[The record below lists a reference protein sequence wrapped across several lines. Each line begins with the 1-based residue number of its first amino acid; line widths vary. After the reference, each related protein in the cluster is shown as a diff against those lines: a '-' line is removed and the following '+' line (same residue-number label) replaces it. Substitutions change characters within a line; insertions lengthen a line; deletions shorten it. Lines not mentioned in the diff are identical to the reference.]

1 MIVRASRQAGRS
13 KLRDLSVGV
22 SALAMLC
29 AAQPAFAQATTQ
41 DGATPTKSAGEG
53 SQGTTSGTPAVAAGT
68 APTATDQAG
77 ATTGTSGASQD
88 GSVTPPDTDREE
100 IVVTG
105 VRQSL
110 ATAQNIKKNSD
121 TVVDAI
127 TAQDIGALPD
137 RSVNEALQR
146 VPGVAI
152 SRFAAPNDSQHFS
165 VEGSGVVIRGLSY
178 VRGEFNGRDTFA
190 VSGGR
195 EIGFNDVPSELIG
208 SVEVFKNLTADLIE
222 GGISGTVNINTR
234 KPFDQDQRLLYL
246 SGSMNWGDLERRGAP
261 SVVGLYSQQWDTAG
275 GSRFG
280 ILASASYSQQYSRS
294 DSVFL
299 ASMLPRYND
308 DRNGNGIQDA
318 GEGRTIN
325 AGTPF
330 ASTLFDTFPIPNNGA
345 GPVYAPV
352 GGGSR
357 TQTFDRKR
365 IGVSA
370 AAQFENAAKTF
381 VVTAQYL
388 RTTGEQNWLEKTI
401 EPNVYYGDVT
411 TTFPRAGTTNTYD
424 ANGVFTSGSI
434 VKRSGPVFG
443 TDPNRAC
450 GTNADGS
457 VSHYCQLDQFAPNGI
472 FTTFSNR
479 YFYQKA
485 TTQDFSLNT
494 KIDPTDRLH
503 INLDG
508 QYVKSESKNVDDIVD
523 MATYS
528 GVDIDLR
535 GQTPQVTLRPEGRD
549 TAAYFGNKA
558 STYFRDA
565 FNNRADNDG
574 TEWAFRG
581 DVQYDVS
588 DDSFLRK
595 VRVGGR
601 YAKRDQTVRT
611 NDYNNWGA
619 VSDTWT
625 GGGPIGFNGVAAS
638 QASLFAYNDFYRN
651 QAVQP
656 PATWYIADNVM
667 RNHDALTALLRTVTK
682 AGGGNYT
689 PLEDRSGLADEYFR
703 PNEYYRNKETTWG
716 AYARADFGI
725 DDLGGGM
732 SLSGNIGVRYVRT
745 KDQSFGALTFA
756 QQNTVLPVDNNV
768 DANGAP
774 LPPRYTTIAG
784 YCSFS
789 AAQIAANPSGSAT
802 LPIICTVS
810 AAQQNAAL
818 AFANGASVPDAVTQ
832 EFGHWLP
839 SLNIKLQAT
848 DKLVFRFAGS
858 KAISRPNFGDL
869 RDYTGVG
876 VSGSNTAGNFGFQA
890 QARNPY
896 LRPIEAKQFDLTAEW
911 YFAKVG
917 SLTAAV
923 FYKDLSNIIL
933 DNYGYTRTL
942 TNNGQSYAVTVNGP
956 ANAPGHGKIK
966 GAELSYQQTYDFLPG
981 VLSGLGTQATFT
993 FVDPS
998 NIPNGVPTNGSAD
1011 GSRPPLDVTGIYNN
1025 LPLAG
1030 LSKYNFNVAAFYDK
1044 GGIYTR
1050 FAYSWRS
1057 KFLLT
1062 NRDCCFPFLPV
1073 YALSSGQLDGSVFLT
1088 VNKNFKIGIEAQNLL
1103 DTTTKTVFLLNPQ
1116 GLTAPR
1122 SYFKSDR
1129 QFSITTR
1136 LTF

>member
-1 MIVRASRQAGRS
+1 MTNRANASGRG
-13 KLRDLSVGV
+13 KLRDLGLGV
-22 SALAMLC
+22 SVLAML
-29 AAQPAFAQATTQ
+29 AGQPALAQTAQ
-41 DGATPTKSAGEG
+41 DTATPTKPAGDG
-53 SQGTTSGTPAVAAGT
+53 SQGTTSGTAAVAAGT
-68 APTATDQAG
+68 AATSQDQAG

-88 GSVTPPDTDREE
+88 ASVTPPDTDRDE

-246 SGSMNWGDLERRGAP
+246 SGSMNWGDMERRGAP

-280 ILASASYSQQYSRS
+280 ILASASYSQQYARS

-308 DRNGNGIQDA
+308 DRNGNGVQDA

-325 AGTPF
+325 AGTGF
-330 ASTLFDTFPIPNNGA
+330 SSSLFDTYPVPNGGT

-357 TQTFDRKR
+357 TQSFDRKR

-381 VVTAQYL
+381 LLTAQYL

-401 EPNVYYGDVT
+401 EPNVYYADVT

-424 ANGVFTSGSI
+424 ENGVFTSGSI
-434 VKRSGPVFG
+434 VKRSGSVFG
-443 TDPNRAC
+443 NR
-450 GTNADGS
+450 ADGS
-457 VSHYCQLDQFAPNGI
+457 FGELTQFAPNGV

-479 YFYQKA
+479 AFYQKA
-485 TTQDFSLNT
+485 TTQDFSLNA
-494 KIDPTDRLH
+494 KIEPVENLH

-508 QYVKSESKNVDDIVD
+508 QYVKSRSENVDDIVD
-523 MATYS
+523 MATFS

-535 GQTPQVTLRPEGRD
+535 GKVPQITLRPDGRN
-549 TAAYFGNKA
+549 TADYFGNKA

-574 TEWAFRG
+574 EEYSFRG
-581 DVQYDVS
+581 DLQYDLS
-588 DDSFLRK
+588 EDSFLRK
-595 VRVGGR
+595 LRVGGR

-625 GGGPIGFNGVAAS
+625 GGGPRGFNSLPAD

-656 PATWYIADNVM
+656 PATYYIPDNIM
-667 RNHDALTALLRTVTK
+667 RDHAALTNLLRTVTK

-689 PLEDRSGLADEYFR
+689 PLEDRSGLVDDYFR
-703 PNEYYRNKETTWG
+703 AGEYYRNKETTWG
-716 AYARADFGI
+716 AYARADFGV
-725 DDLGGGM
+725 DDFGNGM

-745 KDQSFGALTFA
+745 KDQSFGATTFP
-756 QQNTVLPVDNNV
+756 QTNTVLPPDNNV

-774 LPPRYTTIAG
+774 LPPRYTTITG
-784 YCSFS
+784 YCAFS
-789 AAQIAANPSGSAT
+789 AAQLAANPSNTGR
-802 LPIICTVS
+802 LPVICTVS

-818 AFANGASVPDAVTQ
+818 AFSNGASVPDNVTQ

-839 SLNIKLQAT
+839 SLNAKLQVN
-848 DKLVFRFAGS
+848 DKLLFRFAAS

-869 RDYTGVG
+869 RSYSGLSP
-876 VSGSNTAGNFGFQA
+876 SGSNVAGSFNFQA

-933 DNYGYTRTL
+933 DNYGYQRTF
-942 TNNGQSYAVTVNGP
+942 TNNGQTYDVTVNGP

-966 GAELSYQQTYDFLPG
+966 GVELSYQQTYDFLPG

-993 FVDPS
+993 YVDPS

-1011 GSRPPLDVTGIYNN
+1011 GARPPLDVTGIYAN

-1073 YALSSGQLDGSVFLT
+1073 YALGNGQLDGSVFLT
-1088 VNKNFKIGIEAQNLL
+1088 VNKNFKIGVEAQNLL
-1103 DTTTKTVFLLNPQ
+1103 DTTTKTVFLLDSK

>member
-1 MIVRASRQAGRS
+1 MGTERGKMFVQASCPPHRAGRR
-13 KLRDLSVGV
+13 LRPSDLSIGV
-22 SALAMLC
+22 SALALLC
-29 AAQPAFAQATTQ
+29 AAQPAFAQDA
-41 DGATPTKSAGEG
+41 ATPTKPVSTG
-53 SQGTTSGTPAVAAGT
+53 SQGTTSGTPAVEDGT
-68 APTATDQAG
+68 APTADGQAA

-88 GSVTPPDTDREE
+88 AAVDAPDTGRDE
-100 IVVTG
+100 IIVTG

-234 KPFDQDQRLLYL
+234 KPFDQSQRLIYL
-246 SGSMNWGDLERRGAP
+246 SGSMNWGDLEQRGAP
-261 SVVGLYSQQWDTAG
+261 SVVGLYSQQWDTEG
-275 GSRFG
+275 GSLIG
-280 ILASASYSQQYSRS
+280 LLASASYSQQYSRS

-308 DRNGNGIQDA
+308 DRNGNGVQDP

-325 AGTPF
+325 AGTGF
-330 ASTLFDTFPIPNNGA
+330 SSTLFDTYPVPGGGA

-381 VVTAQYL
+381 LLTAQYL
-388 RTTGEQNWLEKTI
+388 RTQGEQNWLEKTI

-411 TTFPRAGTTNTYD
+411 TTFPRAGTTTTFD
-424 ANGVFTSGSI
+424 DNGVFTSGSI
-434 VKRSGPVFG
+434 VKRSGAVFG
-443 TDPNRAC
+443 NRPD
-450 GTNADGS
+450 GTYGE
-457 VSHYCQLDQFAPNGI
+457 LTQFAPNGI

-479 YFYQKA
+479 YFFQKA
-485 TTQDFSLNT
+485 TTQDFSLNA

-508 QYVKSESKNVDDIVD
+508 QYVKSDGQNIDDIVD
-523 MATYS
+523 MATFS

-535 GQTPQVTLRPEGRD
+535 GKTPQINLRPDGRD
-549 TAAYFGNKA
+549 TAEYFGNKA

-574 TEWAFRG
+574 DEWAFRG
-581 DVQYDVS
+581 DIQYDVS
-588 DDSFLRK
+588 EDSFLRK

-601 YAKRDQTVRT
+601 YARRDQTVRT

-625 GGGPIGFNGVAAS
+625 GGGPVGFNSLPANQAAIYG
-638 QASLFAYNDFYRN
+638 FPDFYRD

-656 PATWYIADNVM
+656 PATFYIPDAIM
-667 RNHDALTALLRTVTK
+667 RDHDSLMALLRMVTT
-682 AGGGNYT
+682 AGGGNYR
-689 PLEDRSGLADEYFR
+689 PIEDRAGVTDGYFL
-703 PNEYYRNKETTWG
+703 PNEYYRNTETTWS
-716 AYARADFGI
+716 AYARVDFGV
-725 DDLGGGM
+725 DDLNDKGM
-732 SLSGNIGVRYVRT
+732 SLSGNVGVRYVRT
-745 KDQSFGALTFA
+745 RDESFGALTFP
-756 QQNTVLPVDNNV
+756 TPNNV
-768 DANGAP
+768 FTPDTQN
-774 LPPRYTTIAG
+774 PPRYTDVES
-784 YCSFS
+784 YCVYS
-789 AAQIAANPSGSAT
+789 IANPTQQGT
-802 LPIICTVS
+802 VPVICTLTPQQR
-810 AAQQNAAL
+810 AAIV
-818 AFANGASVPDAVTQ
+818 AFSNGASRPEVARQ
-832 EFGHWLP
+832 RFGNWLP
-839 SLNIKLQAT
+839 SLNLKLQVN
-848 DKLVFRFAGS
+848 DKLLFRFAGS

-869 RDYTGVG
+869 RNYVG
-876 VSGSNTAGNFGFQA
+876 VQPSGGNTTGSYGFQA
-890 QARNPY
+890 SAKNPY
-896 LRPIEAKQFDLTAEW
+896 LRPIEATQFDLTAEW
-911 YFAKVG
+911 YFARVG
-917 SLTAAV
+917 SLTGAV
-923 FYKDLSNIIL
+923 FYKDLTNIIL
-933 DNYGYTRTL
+933 DNYGYQRPV
-942 TNNGQSYAVTVNGP
+942 TNNGQTFDITVNGP

-966 GAELSYQQTYDFLPG
+966 GFELSYQQTYDFLPG
-981 VLSGLGTQATFT
+981 LLSGLGTQATFT
-993 FVDPS
+993 YVSPS
-998 NIPNGVPTNGSAD
+998 NIPNGVPTNGAAD
-1011 GSRPPLDVTGIYNN
+1011 GSRPPLDVTGIYGN

-1030 LSKYNFNVAAFYDK
+1030 LSKYNFNVAGFYDK
-1044 GGIYTR
+1044 GGVYAR

-1073 YALSSGQLDGSVFLT
+1073 YSLAAGQLDGSVFLT
-1088 VNKNFKIGIEAQNLL
+1088 VDKNFKIGVEAQNLL
-1103 DTTTKTVFLLNPQ
+1103 DTTTKTVFLLDSK

-1122 SYFKSDR
+1122 SFFKSDR
-1129 QFSITTR
+1129 QISITTR

>member
-1 MIVRASRQAGRS
+1 MIVRATRFGGR
-13 KLRDLSVGV
+13 KTLRDLSIGA
-22 SALAMLC
+22 SAIAMLC
-29 AAQPAFAQATTQ
+29 AAQPAFAQTAAQ
-41 DGATPTKSAGEG
+41 DSATPTKPAGEG
-53 SQGTTSGTPAVAAGT
+53 SQGTTSGTASVEAGT
-68 APTATDQAG
+68 AATSQDQAG

-88 GSVTPPDTDREE
+88 ASVTPPDTDRDE

-234 KPFDQDQRLLYL
+234 KPFDQDQRLIYL
-246 SGSMNWGDLERRGAP
+246 SGSMNWGDIEQRGAP
-261 SVVGLYSQQWDTAG
+261 SVVGLYSQQWDTSG

-308 DRNGNGIQDA
+308 DRNGNGVQDA

-325 AGTPF
+325 AGTGF
-330 ASTLFDTFPIPNNGA
+330 SSSLFDTFPVPGGGV

-381 VVTAQYL
+381 LLTAQYL
-388 RTTGEQNWLEKTI
+388 RTEGQQQWLEKTI
-401 EPNVYYGDVT
+401 EPNVYYADVT
-411 TTFPRAGTTNTYD
+411 TAFPRAGTTNTYD
-424 ANGVFTSGSI
+424 ANGVFTSGSV
-434 VKRSGPVFG
+434 VKRTGPVFG
-443 TDPNRAC
+443 TDPTRVC

-457 VSHYCQLDQFAPNGI
+457 PSNYCQLNQFAPNGI

-479 YFYQKA
+479 AFYQKA
-485 TTQDFSLNT
+485 TTQDFSLNA
-494 KIDPTDRLH
+494 KIEPVENLH

-508 QYVKSESKNVDDIVD
+508 QYVKSKSKNVDDIVD

-535 GQTPQVTLRPEGRD
+535 GKTPQITLRPEGRD
-549 TAAYFGNKA
+549 TAEYFGNKA

-565 FNNRADNDG
+565 FNNRAENDG
-574 TEWAFRG
+574 DEYAFRG
-581 DVQYDVS
+581 DLQYDFS
-588 DDSFLRK
+588 EDSFLRK
-595 VRVGGR
+595 MRVGGR
-601 YAKRDQTVRT
+601 YARRDQTVRT

-625 GGGPIGFNGVAAS
+625 GGGPVGFNAVPAN

-656 PATWYIADNVM
+656 PNAYYIPDNIM
-667 RNHDALTALLRTVTK
+667 RDHDALTALLRTVTK
-682 AGGGNYT
+682 VGGGNYV
-689 PLEDRSGLADEYFR
+689 PLEDRAGVTDGYFR
-703 PNEYYRNKETTWG
+703 PNEYYRNKETTWS
-716 AYARADFGI
+716 AYARADFGV
-725 DDLGGGM
+725 DDFGNGM

-745 KDQSFGALTFA
+745 KDESFGALTFP
-756 QQNTVLPVDNNV
+756 TPNNV
-768 DANGAP
+768 FTPDTAAV
-774 LPPRYTTIAG
+774 PRYTDLAS
-784 YCSFS
+784 YCVFQR
-789 AAQIAANPSGSAT
+789 AQPQQGLIPVVCT
-802 LPIICTVS
+802 LTT
-810 AAQQNAAL
+810 AQQNAVL
-818 AFANGASVPDAVTQ
+818 AYSNGASRPDVASQ
-832 EFGHWLP
+832 KFGNWLP
-839 SLNIKLQAT
+839 SLNAKLQVT
-848 DKLVFRFAGS
+848 DTLLFRFAAS

-869 RDYTGVG
+869 RNYVG
-876 VSGSNTAGNFGFQA
+876 VSPSGASTAGSYTFQA
-890 QARNPY
+890 SARNPY

-923 FYKDLSNIIL
+923 FYKDLTNIIL
-933 DNYGYTRTL
+933 DNFGYQQSF
-942 TNNGQSYAVTVNGP
+942 TNNGQTFDVTVNGP
-956 ANAPGHGKIK
+956 ANAPGHGKVK
-966 GAELSYQQTYDFLPG
+966 GIELSYQQTYDFLPG

-1011 GSRPPLDVTGIYNN
+1011 GSRPPLDVTGIYDN
-1025 LPLAG
+1025 LPLTG

-1088 VNKNFKIGIEAQNLL
+1088 VNKNFKIGLEAQNLL

-1122 SYFKSDR
+1122 SFFKSDR
-1129 QFSITTR
+1129 QLSITTR

>member
-1 MIVRASRQAGRS
+1 MIVRGTSDAGRNAGRLR
-13 KLRDLSVGV
+13 LRDLSIGV

-29 AAQPAFAQATTQ
+29 AAQPAFAQDTT
-41 DGATPTKSAGEG
+41 TPTKPVTDG
-53 SQGTTSGTPAVAAGT
+53 SQGTTSGTPAVDAGT
-68 APTATDQAG
+68 APTAQGQAG

-88 GSVTPPDTDREE
+88 ASVTPPDTDRDE

-234 KPFDQDQRLLYL
+234 KPFDQDQRLIYL

-280 ILASASYSQQYSRS
+280 VLASASYSQQYSRS

-308 DRNGNGIQDA
+308 DRNGNGVQDP

-325 AGTPF
+325 AGTGF
-330 ASTLFDTFPIPNNGA
+330 SSSLFDTYPVPNGGA

-381 VVTAQYL
+381 LLTAQYL
-388 RTTGEQNWLEKTI
+388 RTEGEQNWLEKTI

-443 TDPNRAC
+443 TDPTRVC

-457 VSHYCQLDQFAPNGI
+457 PSHYCQLNQFAPNGI

-485 TTQDFSLNT
+485 TTQDFSLNA

-508 QYVKSESKNVDDIVD
+508 QYVKSNSENIDDIVD

-535 GQTPQVTLRPEGRD
+535 GKVPQITLRPDGFN

-574 TEWAFRG
+574 DEWAFRG
-581 DVQYDVS
+581 DVQYDLS
-588 DDSFLRK
+588 EESFLRK

-625 GGGPIGFNGVAAS
+625 GGGPVGFNSVAAN
-638 QASLFAYNDFYRN
+638 QASLFGYNDFYRN

-656 PATWYIADNVM
+656 PATWYIPDNIM
-667 RNHDALTALLRTVTK
+667 RDHDALMNLLRNVTK
-682 AGGGNYT
+682 QGGGNYT
-689 PLEDRSGLADEYFR
+689 PIEDRSGVKDGYFL
-703 PNEYYRNKETTWG
+703 PNEFYRNKETTWA

-725 DDLGGGM
+725 DDFAGGM
-732 SLSGNIGVRYVRT
+732 SLSGNIGVRYVHT
-745 KDQSFGALTFA
+745 KDDSFGALTFP
-756 QQNTVLPVDNNV
+756 TPNNV
-768 DANGAP
+768 FTPDTQN
-774 LPPRYTTIAG
+774 PPRYTDLAS
-784 YCSFS
+784 YCAYS
-789 AAQIAANPSGSAT
+789 IANPSQQGT
-802 LPIICTVS
+802 IPVICS
-810 AAQQNAAL
+810 LSPAQQTAVQ
-818 AFANGASVPDAVTQ
+818 AFSNGGSRPDVVSQ
-832 EFGHWLP
+832 KFGNWLP
-839 SLNIKLQAT
+839 SLNLKLQAT
-848 DKLVFRFAGS
+848 DKLLFRFAAS

-869 RDYTGVG
+869 RDYTGVQP
-876 VSGSNTAGNFGFQA
+876 SGGNSLGNYSFQA
-890 QARNPY
+890 SAKNPY
-896 LRPIEAKQFDLTAEW
+896 LRPIEATQFDLTAEW

-917 SLTAAV
+917 SLTGAV
-923 FYKDLSNIIL
+923 FYKDLTNIIL
-933 DNYGYTRTL
+933 DNYGYQRSL
-942 TNNGQSYAVTVNGP
+942 TNNGQTFNVTVNGP
-956 ANAPGHGKIK
+956 ANAPGHGKVK
-966 GAELSYQQTYDFLPG
+966 GFELSYQQTYDFLPG
-981 VLSGLGTQATFT
+981 LLSGLGTQATFT

-998 NIPNGVPTNGSAD
+998 NIPNGVPTNGAAD
-1011 GSRPPLDVTGIYNN
+1011 GSRPPLDVTGIYSN

-1073 YALSSGQLDGSVFLT
+1073 YALSTGQLDGSVFLT

-1103 DTTTKTVFLLNPQ
+1103 DTTTRTVFLLNPQ

>member
-1 MIVRASRQAGRS
+1 MIVRGMTNAGRLAGP
-13 KLRDLSVGV
+13 LRLRNLSLGV
-22 SALAMLC
+22 SAFAIV
-29 AAQPAFAQATTQ
+29 AGAQPALAQ
-41 DGATPTKSAGEG
+41 DGTTPTKPVTAG

-68 APTATDQAG
+68 APTAQDQAG

-88 GSVTPPDTDREE
+88 ASVTPPDTDRDE

-234 KPFDQDQRLLYL
+234 KPFDQDQRLIYL

-280 ILASASYSQQYSRS
+280 VLASASYSQQYSRS

-308 DRNGNGIQDA
+308 DRNGNGVQDA

-325 AGTPF
+325 AGTGY
-330 ASTLFDTFPIPNNGA
+330 SSSLFDTYPVPNGGT

-381 VVTAQYL
+381 LLTAQYL

-424 ANGVFTSGSI
+424 ANGIFTSGSI

-443 TDPNRAC
+443 NLPN
-450 GTNADGS
+450 GTYG
-457 VSHYCQLDQFAPNGI
+457 QLNQFAPNGI

-485 TTQDFSLNT
+485 TTQDFSLNA
-494 KIDPTDRLH
+494 KIDPVDRLH

-508 QYVKSESKNVDDIVD
+508 QYVKSNSTNVDDIVD
-523 MATYS
+523 MATFS

-535 GQTPQVTLRPEGRD
+535 GKVPQITLRPDGFN

-565 FNNRADNDG
+565 FNNRAVNDG
-574 TEWAFRG
+574 DEWAFRG
-581 DVQYDVS
+581 DLQYDLS

-625 GGGPIGFNGVAAS
+625 GGGPVGFNSVPAD
-638 QASLFAYNDFYRN
+638 QASLFGYNDFYRG

-656 PATWYIADNVM
+656 PATWYIPDNVM
-667 RNHDALTALLRTVTK
+667 RDHAALTSLLRTVTK
-682 AGGGNYT
+682 LGGGNYT
-689 PLEDRSGLADEYFR
+689 PLEDRAGVTDGYFL
-703 PNEYYRNKETTWG
+703 PNEYYRNTETTWS

-745 KDQSFGALTFA
+745 KDESFGALTFP
-756 QQNTVLPVDNNV
+756 TPNNV
-768 DANGAP
+768 FTPDTQN
-774 LPPRYTTIAG
+774 PPRYTNLQT
-784 YCSFS
+784 YCAYS
-789 AAQIAANPSGSAT
+789 IANPTQQGT
-802 LPIICTVS
+802 IPVICTLS
-810 AAQQNAAL
+810 AAQQNAIQ
-818 AFANGASVPDAVTQ
+818 AFSNGASRPDVARQ
-832 EFGHWLP
+832 EFGNWLP
-839 SLNIKLQAT
+839 SLNAKLQVN
-848 DKLVFRFAGS
+848 DKLLFRFAAS

-869 RDYTGVG
+869 RNYIGVQP
-876 VSGSNTAGNFGFQA
+876 SGANIAGSYGFQA
-890 QARNPY
+890 SARNPY
-896 LRPIEAKQFDLTAEW
+896 LRPIEATQFDLTAEW

-917 SLTAAV
+917 SLTGAV
-923 FYKDLSNIIL
+923 FYKDLTNIIL
-933 DNYGYTRTL
+933 DNYGYQRSF
-942 TNNGQSYAVTVNGP
+942 TNNGQTFDVTVNGP

-966 GAELSYQQTYDFLPG
+966 GFELSYQQTYDFLPG

-993 FVDPS
+993 YVDPS
-998 NIPNGVPTNGSAD
+998 NIPNGVPTNGAAD
-1011 GSRPPLDVTGIYNN
+1011 GSRPPLDVTGIYSN

-1030 LSKYNFNVAAFYDK
+1030 LSRYNFNVAGFFDR
-1044 GGIYTR
+1044 GGVYAR
-1050 FAYSWRS
+1050 VAYSWRS

-1073 YALSSGQLDGSVFLT
+1073 YALSTGQLDGSMFLT
-1088 VNKNFKIGIEAQNLL
+1088 VNKNFKIGVEAQNLL
-1103 DTTTKTVFLLNPQ
+1103 DTTTRTVFLLNPQ

>member
-1 MIVRASRQAGRS
+1 MIDRATREHATGRS
-13 KLRDLSVGV
+13 KLRELGFGV
-22 SALAMLC
+22 SALAMVC
-29 AAQPAFAQATTQ
+29 AAQPALAQTAGQ
-41 DGATPTKSAGEG
+41 AGATPTKPVTSG
-53 SQGTTSGTPAVAAGT
+53 SQGTSSGTPAVDDGT
-68 APTATDQAG
+68 AATATGQAA

-88 GSVTPPDTDREE
+88 ASVTPPDTERDE

-234 KPFDQDQRLLYL
+234 KPFDQEQRLIYL
-246 SGSMNWGDLERRGAP
+246 SGSMNFGDLERRGAP

-280 ILASASYSQQYSRS
+280 ILASGSYSQQYSRS

-299 ASMLPRYND
+299 ASMLPRFND
-308 DRNGNGIQDA
+308 DRNGNGVQDA

-325 AGTPF
+325 AGTSY
-330 ASTLFDTFPIPNNGA
+330 ASPLFDTYPVPSGA
-345 GPVYAPV
+345 GPVYVPV

-357 TQTFDRKR
+357 TQSFDRKR
-365 IGVSA
+365 VGVSA

-381 VVTAQYL
+381 LLTAQYL
-388 RTTGEQNWLEKTI
+388 RTEGSQDWLEKTI

-411 TTFPRAGTTNTYD
+411 TTFPRSGTTNTYD

-434 VKRSGPVFG
+434 VKRNGAVFG
-443 TDPNRAC
+443 NGP
-450 GTNADGS
+450 DG
-457 VSHYCQLDQFAPNGI
+457 VYGQLNQFAPNGL

-479 YFYQKA
+479 HFYQKA
-485 TTQDFSLNT
+485 TTQDFSLNA
-494 KIDPTDRLH
+494 KIEPIEKLH

-508 QYVKSESKNVDDIVD
+508 QYVKSSSEGRDDIID
-523 MATYS
+523 LATFS

-535 GQTPQVTLRPEGRD
+535 GKTPQVTLRPDGRD
-549 TAAYFGNKA
+549 TAEYFGNKA

-565 FNNRADNDG
+565 FNNVLDNEGD
-574 TEWAFRG
+574 EYAFRG

-588 DDSFLRK
+588 EDSFLRK

-625 GGGPIGFNGVAAS
+625 GGGPVGFNALS
-638 QASLFAYNDFYRN
+638 TDQASLFAYKDFYRN

-656 PATWYIADNVM
+656 PATYYIPDNIM
-667 RNHDALTALLRTVTK
+667 RDHDALTALLRTVTK

-689 PLEDRSGLADEYFR
+689 PLEDRGTLPS
-703 PNEYYRNKETTWG
+703 YRNKETTWS
-716 AYARADFGI
+716 AYARADFGVE
-725 DDLGGGM
+725 DFGNGM

-745 KDQSFGALTFA
+745 KDESFGQLTFPTVNSVFTPDT
-756 QQNTVLPVDNNV
+756 QN
-768 DANGAP
+768 
-774 LPPRYTTIAG
+774 PPRYTDLATFCAYRI
-784 YCSFS
+784 
-789 AAQIAANPSGSAT
+789 ANPSGGVIPVLCT
-802 LPIICTVS
+802 LT
-810 AAQQNAAL
+810 AAQQAAVS
-818 AFANGASVPDAVTQ
+818 AFSNFGATSTSGFRADVATQ
-832 EFGHWLP
+832 EFGNWLP
-839 SLNIKLQAT
+839 SLNVKLQAT
-848 DKLVFRFAGS
+848 DKLLFRFAAS

-869 RDYTGVG
+869 RNFIGVTP
-876 VSGSNTAGNFGFQA
+876 SGSSTAGSYTFEA
-890 QARNPY
+890 SARNPY

-917 SLTAAV
+917 SLTGAV
-923 FYKDLSNIIL
+923 FYKDLTNIIL
-933 DNYGYTRTL
+933 DNYGYQQPF
-942 TNNGQSYAVTVNGP
+942 TNNGQTFNVTVNGP
-956 ANAPGHGKIK
+956 ANAPGHGKVK

-981 VLSGLGTQATFT
+981 ILSGLGAQATFT
-993 FVDPS
+993 YVEPS
-998 NIPNGVPTNGSAD
+998 KIPNGVPANAAGD
-1011 GSRPPLDVTGIYNN
+1011 GARPPLDVGGIYNN

-1030 LSKYNFNVAAFYDK
+1030 LSKYNFNVAGFYDK
-1044 GGIYTR
+1044 GGIYAR

-1073 YALSSGQLDGSVFLT
+1073 YALSTGQLDGSVFLT

-1103 DTTTKTVFLLNPQ
+1103 DTTTRTVFLLSAQ

-1122 SYFKSDR
+1122 SYYKSDR
-1129 QFSITTR
+1129 QLSVTTR

>member
-1 MIVRASRQAGRS
+1 MIDRATGHSGRNGART
-13 KLRDLSVGV
+13 LAFGV
-22 SALAMLC
+22 SMLALIG
-29 AAQPAFAQATTQ
+29 AAQPAFAQ
-41 DGATPTKSAGEG
+41 DGATPAKPVTEG
-53 SQGTTSGTPAVAAGT
+53 SQGTSSGTPAVQDGT
-68 APTATDQAG
+68 AATATATDQAG
-77 ATTGTSGASQD
+77 ATTGTSGSSQD
-88 GSVTPPDTDREE
+88 APVTPPETDRDE

-110 ATAQNIKKNSD
+110 ATAQNIKRNSD

-146 VPGVAI
+146 IPGVAI
-152 SRFAAPNDSQHFS
+152 SRFAAPTDSAHFS

-195 EIGFNDVPSELIG
+195 EIGFNDIPSELIG
-208 SVEVFKNLTADLIE
+208 SVEVFKNATADLIE

-234 KPFDQDQRLLYL
+234 KPFDQKERLIYL
-246 SGSMNWGDLERRGAP
+246 SGSMNWGDLEQRGAP
-261 SVVGLYSQQWDTAG
+261 SVVGLYSQQWETSG

-280 ILASASYSQQYSRS
+280 LLASGSYSQQFSRS

-299 ASMLPRYND
+299 SSMLPRYND
-308 DRNGNGIQDA
+308 DRNGNGVQDP

-325 AGTPF
+325 AGTGF
-330 ASTLFDTFPIPNNGA
+330 SSTLFDTYPVPA
-345 GPVYAPV
+345 GSSVVYAPL

-357 TQTFDRKR
+357 TQSFDRRR

-370 AAQFENAAKTF
+370 AAQFENAARTF
-381 VVTAQYL
+381 LLTAQYL
-388 RTTGEQNWLEKTI
+388 RAEGRQSWLEKTI

-411 TTFPRAGTTNTYD
+411 TTFPGSGVPTTFD
-424 ANGVFTSGSI
+424 DGGVFTSGTI
-434 VKRSGPVFG
+434 VKRTGAVFG
-443 TDPNRAC
+443 TDPTRVC
-450 GTNADGS
+450 GRNQDGS
-457 VSHYCQLDQFAPNGI
+457 PSNYCELTQFAPNGI

-479 YFYQKA
+479 YSNQQS
-485 TTQDFSLNT
+485 TTQDFSLNA

-508 QYVKSESKNVDDIVD
+508 QYVKSASDSTDDIVD

-528 GVDIDLR
+528 GVNIDLR
-535 GQTPQVTLRPEGRD
+535 GKVPQITLQPQGRD

-558 STYFRDA
+558 STYFRNA
-565 FNNRADNDG
+565 FNNRTDNDG
-574 TEWAFRG
+574 DEYAFRG
-581 DVQYDVS
+581 DLQYDVS
-588 DDSFLRK
+588 DGSFLRK
-595 VRVGGR
+595 VRAGGR
-601 YAKRDQTVRT
+601 YAKRDQVVRA

-625 GGGPIGFNGVAAS
+625 GGGPVGFNAVPQD
-638 QASLFAYNDFYRN
+638 QASLFDYGDFFRN
-651 QAVQP
+651 KAVQP
-656 PATWYIADNVM
+656 PSAWYINDNVM
-667 RNHDALTALLRTVTK
+667 RDHAALTELLRTVTRI
-682 AGGGNYT
+682 GGGNYR
-689 PLEDRSGLADEYFR
+689 PIEDRAGVVEGYFL
-703 PNEYYRNKETTWG
+703 PNEFYRNKETTWSG
-716 AYARADFGI
+716 YARADFGV
-725 DDLGGGM
+725 DDFGNGM
-732 SLSGNIGVRYVRT
+732 SISGNIGVRYVRT
-745 KDQSFGALTFA
+745 KDESFGAVTFPIA
-756 QQNTVLPVDNNV
+756 NTVLPTDNNV
-768 DANGAP
+768 DGNGNA

-784 YCSFS
+784 YCVFS
-789 AAQIAANPSGSAT
+789 AAQIVNNPGSN
-802 LPIICTVS
+802 LPTICTVP

-818 AFANGASVPDAVTQ
+818 AFANGASTPDNVTQ

-839 SLNIKLQAT
+839 SFNMKLQVNE
-848 DKLVFRFAGS
+848 KLLFRVAAS

-869 RDYTGVG
+869 RSYTGVT
-876 VSGSNTAGNFGFQA
+876 VSGSNRPGSFAFDA

-933 DNYGYTRTL
+933 DNYGYRRSV
-942 TNNGQSYAVTVNGP
+942 TNNGQTFEVTVNGP
-956 ANAPGHGKIK
+956 ANAPGNGTVK
-966 GAELSYQQTYDFLPG
+966 GVELGYQQTYDFLPG
-981 VLSGLGTQATFT
+981 ALSGLGTQATFT
-993 FVDPS
+993 YVDAG
-998 NIPNGVPTNGSAD
+998 NIPNGVPTNGAAD
-1011 GSRPPLDVTGIYNN
+1011 GSRPPLDVTGIYEN
-1025 LPLAG
+1025 LPLTG

-1073 YALSSGQLDGSVFLT
+1073 YALAAGQLDGSVFLT
-1088 VNKNFKIGIEAQNLL
+1088 VNRNFKIGLEAQNLI

-1116 GLTAPR
+1116 GQTAPR
-1122 SYFKSDR
+1122 SFFKSDR
-1129 QFSITTR
+1129 QLSITTR

>member
-1 MIVRASRQAGRS
+1 MIVRDTRREGRTR
-13 KLRDLSVGV
+13 LRDLSIGV

-29 AAQPAFAQATTQ
+29 AAQPALAWTVPQ
-41 DGATPTKSAGEG
+41 DSATPTKPVTDG
-53 SQGTTSGTPAVAAGT
+53 SQGTTSGTTGVDTGT
-68 APTATDQAG
+68 GATATDQAG
-77 ATTGTSGASQD
+77 ATTGTSGSSQD
-88 GSVTPPDTDREE
+88 GAVTPPETERDE

-234 KPFDQDQRLLYL
+234 KPFDQDQRLIYL
-246 SGSMNWGDLERRGAP
+246 SGSMNWGDMEQRGAP

-299 ASMLPRYND
+299 SSMLPRYND
-308 DRNGNGIQDA
+308 DRNRNGVQDA

-330 ASTLFDTFPIPNNGA
+330 SSTLFDTFPVPNGGV
-345 GPVYAPV
+345 GPVYTPV

-357 TQTFDRKR
+357 TQSFDRKR

-381 VVTAQYL
+381 LLTAQYL
-388 RTTGEQNWLEKTI
+388 RTEGQQNWLEKTI

-434 VKRSGPVFG
+434 VKNSGAVFG
-443 TDPNRAC
+443 NR
-450 GTNADGS
+450 ADGS
-457 VSHYCQLDQFAPNGI
+457 YGELTQFAPNGI

-479 YFYQKA
+479 AFYQKA
-485 TTQDFSLNT
+485 TTQDFSLNA

-508 QYVKSESKNVDDIVD
+508 QYVKSKSVNRDDIVD

-535 GQTPQVTLRPEGRD
+535 GKVPQVNLRPDGRN
-549 TAAYFGNKA
+549 TADYFGSKA

-565 FNNRADNDG
+565 FNNLADNDG
-574 TEWAFRG
+574 DEYAFRG
-581 DVQYDVS
+581 DVSYDVS
-588 DDSFLRK
+588 EDSFLRK
-595 VRVGGR
+595 VRAGGR

-625 GGGPIGFNGVAAS
+625 GGGPVGFNALPAN
-638 QASLFAYNDFYRN
+638 QASLFAYDNFYRN

-656 PATWYIADNVM
+656 PNAFYIPDSIM
-667 RNHDALTALLRTVTK
+667 RDHDALTALLRTVTK

-689 PLEDRSGLADEYFR
+689 PLEDRGALPE
-703 PNEYYRNKETTWG
+703 YRNTETTWS
-716 AYARADFGI
+716 AYARADFGVE
-725 DDLGGGM
+725 DFGNGM
-732 SLSGNIGVRYVRT
+732 SLSGNIGVRYVHT
-745 KDQSFGALTFA
+745 KDESFGRLTFPSA
-756 QQNTVLPVDNNV
+756 NDVFTPDTQN
-768 DANGAP
+768 
-774 LPPRYTTIAG
+774 PPRYTNLQN
-784 YCSFS
+784 YCTYS
-789 AAQIAANPSGSAT
+789 IANPTQQGT
-802 LPIICTVS
+802 IPVICTLT
-810 AAQQNAAL
+810 AAQQSAIQAFSNYVPGTTNGNRAEIAAQK
-818 AFANGASVPDAVTQ
+818 FSN
-832 EFGHWLP
+832 WLP
-839 SLNIKLQAT
+839 SLNVKLQAT
-848 DKLVFRFAGS
+848 DKLLFRFAAS

-869 RDYTGVG
+869 RNFVL
-876 VSGSNTAGNFGFQA
+876 VSPSGANTRGSYGFQA
-890 QARNPY
+890 SARNPY

-917 SLTAAV
+917 SLTAAF
-923 FYKDLSNIIL
+923 FYKDLTNIIL
-933 DNYGYTRTL
+933 DNYGFQRPY
-942 TNNGQSYAVTVNGP
+942 TNNGQTFDVTVNGP

-966 GAELSYQQTYDFLPG
+966 GVELSYQQTYDFLPG
-981 VLSGLGTQATFT
+981 LLSGLGTQATFT

-1073 YALSSGQLDGSVFLT
+1073 YALGNGQLDGSVFLT

-1122 SYFKSDR
+1122 SFFKSDR
-1129 QFSITTR
+1129 QLSITTR